1 METIKEVIEDVVT
14 KGRGFYE
21 KNIPDNARDTEFGL
35 QSTLVYMDIRDGKY
49 TEDDAV
55 DVVNRLNI
63 VKKLNKKGI
72 LLPFPNLYRNAYT
85 PEKVDRAIT
94 NIQPRSQKIQD
105 LNSQYLV
112 MGPIPALGMPYI
124 DSGWIFY
131 DPQATIW
138 SYAKKKR

>member
-14 KGRGFYE
+14 KSRGFYE

-35 QSTLVYMDIRDGKY
+35 QSTLAYMDIRDGKY

-55 DVVNRLNI
+55 DVVNRLNTM
-63 VKKLNKKGI
+63 KSRDNFNKTY
-72 LLPFPNLYRNAYT
+72 LSCPPTPPFPSDAKRKDYV
-85 PEKVDRAIT
+85 P
-94 NIQPRSQKIQD
+94 QH
-105 LNSQYLV
+105 LV

-138 SYAKKKR
+138 SYAKKRDKI